1 MNRFSASEA
10 ALEGFRLTRERPG
23 TILAWSGIYFLG
35 ITLIALLMM
44 ASLGPDFVA
53 MAKKGRF
60 TPEDADAVAGMLA
73 QSWPAFLLV
82 LVLVVALMSVL
93 TAGIY
98 RLVLRPG
105 EKGLAHLRL
114 GADEL
119 RLTLINLVLFG
130 FGMVCLVSGFVATA
144 AAERIGPALAIP
156 IGALIVGLTV
166 WVGVRMSLAT
176 PMTFALRRI
185 TIGPAWEMTRGRFW
199 PLFGMIVLAVIFYVM
214 IWLLINII
222 GIAVVT
228 VAGGGQALGEGPLT
242 PGAAI
247 AALVTVVM
255 QFLLSVLQVVMIY
268 APFAVSYQQMHGDPV
283 ANR

>member
-1 MNRFSASEA
+1 MNQFSASEA

-23 TILAWSGIYFLG
+23 MILAWSGVYFIG
-35 ITLIALLMM
+35 ITVIALLMM
-44 ASLGPDFVA
+44 ASLGPDFVE

-60 TPEDADAVAGMLA
+60 APEDAEKVAEMLA
-73 QSWPAFLLV
+73 QSWPAFMLV

-98 RLVLRPG
+98 RMVLRPQ
-105 EKGLAHLRL
+105 EKGVAHLRL
-114 GADEL
+114 GGDEL
-119 RLTLINLVLFG
+119 RLTLINLVLFAV
-130 FGMVCLVSGFVATA
+130 GMVCLVSGFVATA

-156 IGALIVGLTV
+156 MGAVILGLTV
-166 WVGVRMSLAT
+166 WVGVRLSMVT
-176 PMTFALRRI
+176 PMTFALRKI
-185 TIGPAWEMTRGRFW
+185 AIGPAWEMTRGRFW

-222 GIAVVT
+222 GVAIVT
-228 VAGGGQALGEGPLT
+228 VAGGQALGEGQLT

-247 AALVTVVM
+247 ATLVTIIM

-268 APFAVSYQQMHGDPV
+268 APFAVAYQQLHGDAV

>member
-1 MNRFSASEA
+1 MNQFSASEA

-23 TILAWSGIYFLG
+23 TILAWSGVYFVG
-35 ITLIALLMM
+35 ITIIALLMM

-82 LVLVVALMSVL
+82 LVLVVALMSVM

-98 RLVLRPG
+98 RLVLRPE

-119 RLTLINLVLFG
+119 RLTVINLVLFG
-130 FGMVCLVSGFVATA
+130 VGMVCLVTGFMATTA
-144 AAERIGPALAIP
+144 AEQVGPALAVP
-156 IGALIVGLTV
+156 VGALILGLTI
-166 WVGVRMSLAT
+166 WVGVRLSMAT
-176 PMTFALRRI
+176 PMTFALRKI
-185 TIGPAWEMTRGRFW
+185 AIGPAWEMTRGRFW

-222 GIAVVT
+222 GIAIVT
-228 VAGGGQALGEGPLT
+228 VAGGGQGLGDGAMS
-242 PGAAI
+242 PGATI
-247 AALVTVVM
+247 AAVVTVIM

-268 APFAVSYQQMHGDPV
+268 APFAVAYQQLHGDPV